1 MKIKEEQAFH
11 VQFFSEYVMN
21 PNHRDR
27 CAEILL
33 LSFICY
39 FNEFYKNNPRDFFFF
54 LGDWPYIVSQKVNQ
68 ERGLGEQIS
77 AQVLML
83 LDEGGGGGEVE
94 KNALVG
100 LSLSDLLRIRTG
112 SPLRVFPC

>member
-1 MKIKEEQAFH
+1 MKLKEEQAFH
-11 VQFFSEYVMN
+11 VQFFSEYVIN

-27 CAEILL
+27 CKEILL

-39 FNEFYKNNPRDFFFF
+39 FNKFYKNNPRDFFCVCGG
-54 LGDWPYIVSQKVNQ
+54 LALIVSQKVNQ

-83 LDEGGGGGEVE
+83 LDEGGGGCEVE
-94 KNALVG
+94 KNAVVG

-112 SPLRVFPC
+112 SPLRVFQC